1 MYKIIENGM
10 ERLCSVEEAEAV
22 IAAFNKRNHIFS
34 VDEMWRTQ
42 KAIYLNDQNAEAI
55 HYTKQNPLIVT
66 YVGRGG
72 TFDVPCYMD
81 QIGRASCRERV

>member
-22 IAAFNKRNHIFS
+22 IAAFNKCNHIFS

-42 KAIYLNDQNAEAI
+42 KVIYLNDQNAE
-55 HYTKQNPLIVT
+55 
-66 YVGRGG
+66 
-72 TFDVPCYMD
+72 
-81 QIGRASCRERV
+81 